1 MHIFKDRT
9 GREWTSDITVLTV
22 ERVKA
27 ACGVDLAD
35 LVADRMQ
42 ALDSLLADPMK
53 LVAVIFECC
62 RPGAEQAGLNLDAL
76 KEVFNGETADAAIEA
91 WLEELIGFFPDA
103 RRRAALKKAIQGLR
117 DLGTKVMELGAA
129 TITEAE
135 IEATATRTL
144 EAVRKHLE
152 RGSGGSS
159 GNMPATSASIPTPSP
174 SVSLT

>member
-1 MHIFKDRT
+1 MHIFRDRA
-9 GREWTSDITVLTV
+9 GREWTVDITVLTV

-27 ACGVDLAD
+27 ACNLDLPD

-42 ALDSLLADPMK
+42 ALDSLLADPRK

-62 RPGAEQAGLNLDAL
+62 RPAAENAGLSVNAL

-129 TITEAE
+129 TITDAA

-152 RGSGGSS
+152 RGSGGLS
-159 GNMPATSASIPTPSP
+159 GNTPATSGSIPDH
-174 SVSLT
+174 